1 MARELAALDTTNIS
15 TFKMDRQIAKGM
27 FLGIVE
33 QNNLTMLKTCLTDVH
48 ELKKNIFG
56 GVKLIEKLD
65 SWDIENG
72 FKEIAQAFDTVP
84 ALLTDC
90 SQID

>member
-1 MARELAALDTTNIS
+1 
-15 TFKMDRQIAKGM
+15 MDRQIAKGM

-33 QNNLTMLKTCLTDVH
+33 QNNLSMLKTCLTDVH
-48 ELKKNIFG
+48 ELKQNIVG

-72 FKEIAQAFDTVP
+72 FK
-84 ALLTDC
+84 
-90 SQID
+90 